1 LKVALVST
9 ATSPIGSMGRY
20 GELVREALAEH
31 VPQIEC
37 VPIGLRGEPARSGSR
52 TAGRMRLIADAAG
65 SARRL
70 RDAAGIDVY
79 HVLDGSFLYLV
90 RGIPWR
96 RTVVAVHDL
105 IPGLQIAG
113 ALGPRPPGIAARV
126 LVNLTFERI
135 RRAGF
140 VYAVS
145 NSTASDLARLTH
157 RAADAVIYNP
167 VARSL
172 AQPDEPHAARAS
184 EGGRPFVLHVGN
196 NSFYKNRRAVVAIF
210 KAIHAERPDMA
221 LILAGAEPSAALREA
236 VAQAGLEDHVTF
248 VVSPSDQ
255 ALAGLYRMASLL
267 VFPSLY
273 EGFGWPPLEA
283 AGHGCPVVC
292 SSAGSLP
299 EIMGDAALFAA
310 PDDPDAFAA
319 AALSILNDRKL
330 AADVARRGHANLA
343 RFGRAEFARQLA
355 GAYGAV
361 A

>member
-9 ATSPIGSMGRY
+9 STSSLGSMGRY
-20 GELVREALAEH
+20 GDLVRESLAEH
-31 VPQIEC
+31 FPEVEC
-37 VPIGLRGEPARSGSR
+37 VPIGIRGNLARSGSR
-52 TAGRMRLIADAAG
+52 TAGRLGLIADAAG

-70 RDAAGIDVY
+70 RGAAGIDVY

-113 ALGPRPPGIAARV
+113 ALGPRPPGAMARM
-126 LVNLTFERI
+126 LVNLAAERI

-145 NSTASDLARLTH
+145 NSTASDLAKLTH
-157 RAADAVIYNP
+157 RAADAIIYNP
-167 VARSL
+167 VAPSL
-172 AQPDEPHAARAS
+172 ARSGEAQAGEAS
-184 EGGRPFVLHVGN
+184 TRKRPFVLHVGN

-221 LILAGAEPSAALREA
+221 LVLAGTEPSTDLREA
-236 VAQAGLEDHVTF
+236 VGDAGLEDHVVF
-248 VVSPSDQ
+248 AVSPGDQ
-255 ALAGLYRMASLL
+255 ALADLYRTASLL
-267 VFPSLY
+267 LFPSLY

-283 AGHGCPVVC
+283 SSHGCPAVC
-292 SSAGSLP
+292 SPAGSLP

-310 PDDPDAFAA
+310 PDDVNAFAA
-319 AALSILNDRKL
+319 AALSILNDRNL
-330 AADVARRGHANLA
+330 ADDLVRRARANLA
-343 RFGRAEFARQLA
+343 RFGRAEFATQLVD
-355 GAYGAV
+355 AYRAV